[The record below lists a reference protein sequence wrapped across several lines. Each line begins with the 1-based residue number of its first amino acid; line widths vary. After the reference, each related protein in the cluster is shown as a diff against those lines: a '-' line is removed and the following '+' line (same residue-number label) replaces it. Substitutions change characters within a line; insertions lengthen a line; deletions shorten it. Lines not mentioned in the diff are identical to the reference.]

1 MVYVDDLL
9 FTGEEPEI
17 NRIFEQIQ
25 QHMLLRPTGESTP
38 GSTVSFLGRQITNRG
53 NYYEIT
59 LGDSYIDNILQEA
72 QLETCNPATTPGAT
86 TTKETVEDEELLNV
100 EQHKQYRRMVGKLQ
114 WLSYTRPDMAY
125 ATKELARGLQQPTVK
140 HQKKLK
146 HLIRYLKGT
155 KHYKFCI
162 SPTVQLRDDNMPLD
176 VVAST
181 DSDWAGCHSTRKSTT
196 GFAIQ
201 VLGTTVH
208 FGSRTQA
215 TVALSS
221 AESEFYAIGTAT
233 TEALFLK
240 NFLQE
245 ILGNRKINIKVGTD
259 SSSGKSMATRI
270 GVSRRAK
277 HIDLRFMFIQQLVH
291 AGAVTLLKIPTALNI
306 ADILTKY
313 VTKDVLSK
321 HLYNI
326 GMQCQ
331 HRQQ

>member
-1 MVYVDDLL
+1 
-9 FTGEEPEI
+9 
-17 NRIFEQIQ
+17 
-25 QHMLLRPTGESTP
+25 
-38 GSTVSFLGRQITNRG
+38 
-53 NYYEIT
+53 
-59 LGDSYIDNILQEA
+59 
-72 QLETCNPATTPGAT
+72 
-86 TTKETVEDEELLNV
+86 
-100 EQHKQYRRMVGKLQ
+100 
-114 WLSYTRPDMAY
+114 
-125 ATKELARGLQQPTVK
+125 
-140 HQKKLK
+140 
-146 HLIRYLKGT
+146 
-155 KHYKFCI
+155 
-162 SPTVQLRDDNMPLD
+162 MPPD
-176 VVAST
+176 VVANT

-240 NFLQE
+240 NFLQK

-259 SSSGKSMATRI
+259 PSSGSMATRI

-291 AGAVTLLKIPTALNI
+291 AGAVTLLKIPTAL
-306 ADILTKY
+306 KY

-331 HRQQ
+331 HRQQWPAGGKFHTKASSTVCSGMYV

>member
-1 MVYVDDLL
+1 M
-9 FTGEEPEI
+9 
-17 NRIFEQIQ
+17 
-25 QHMLLRPTGESTP
+25 
-38 GSTVSFLGRQITNRG
+38 
-53 NYYEIT
+53 
-59 LGDSYIDNILQEA
+59 DNILQEA
-72 QLETCNPATTPGAT
+72 QLETCNPATTPGATT

-146 HLIRYLKGT
+146 HLIGYLKGT

-176 VVAST
+176 IVAST

-233 TEALFLK
+233 TEALILK

-245 ILGNRKINIKVGTD
+245 SLGNRKINIKVGTD
-259 SSSGKSMATRI
+259 DSASGKSMATRI